1 MVAEPGRVESTSLA
15 EGINRFKRKNKAK
28 MLRRRLNKKEGGG
41 GMEVVQAEEKPKSGA
56 AVVGPT
62 EEELRDM
69 ESMWG

>member
-1 MVAEPGRVESTSLA
+1 M
-15 EGINRFKRKNKAK
+15 EGIKRAKRNVKNY
-28 MLRRRLNKKEGGG
+28 LRKKKKREEERLRSE

-62 EEELRDM
+62 EEELREM